1 MLAVRPV
8 VRLTRVHAAMVA
20 GEAIMAVALADSMF
34 LSISPTDARPKVILF
49 LLLSFAPFTVV
60 ARYIGPVIQ
69 RFSGGQRAVIFGV
82 ALIRAVLMIGMVN
95 SIHSLAL
102 FPLAFGALVLS
113 KTYSI
118 SKSAM
123 VPQLVEGDE
132 RLVEA
137 NSNLAKVA
145 GIIGFAVGVPAF
157 ALQAISVSVTL
168 YAGTLVFVT
177 AAVQAWHLP
186 RTSSQGADDPVAE
199 QQELHSPRVV
209 HAANTMRFL
218 RGAVGFMFFHL
229 AFWLRSEIAGTA
241 WFAFAVAL
249 GNMSI
254 LAANWTA
261 PALRARLRTETML
274 TVSLAMVA
282 VCGIAAGISGVFI
295 AGVLLTAVVNA
306 AAAIGRVAFE
316 ATVQSGA
323 SHADKVSA
331 FARFETHNQLAWVA
345 GGLVPVILRLNGHAG
360 SWFVGVLGAVGM
372 LVMLRDRGITGS
384 RGAPATGRA
393 RRAPRA

>member
-1 MLAVRPV
+1 MQVSPV

-34 LSISPTDARPKVILF
+34 LSISPGDARPKVILF

-82 ALIRAVLMIGMVN
+82 ALLRAVLMIGMVN
-95 SIHSLAL
+95 SIHSLGL

-123 VPQLVEGDE
+123 VPQVVEGDE
-132 RLVEA
+132 RLVRA
-137 NSNLAKVA
+137 NSSLAKVA
-145 GIIGFAVGVPAF
+145 GIIGFVVGVPAF
-157 ALQAISVSVTL
+157 ALQAVSTSVAL
-168 YAGTLVFVT
+168 YAGAGVFMF
-177 AAVQAWHLP
+177 AAVQAWNLP
-186 RTSSQGADDPVAE
+186 RSLPSAAGDDDE
-199 QQELHSPRVV
+199 GRRELHSPRVV

-229 AFWLRSEIAGTA
+229 AFWLRTEIAGTA

-254 LAANWTA
+254 LLANWTA
-261 PALRARLRTETML
+261 PAVRARVRTETML

-282 VCGIAAGISGVFI
+282 VGGIAAGVSGVFI

-306 AAAIGRVAFE
+306 AAAFGRVAFE
-316 ATVQSGA
+316 ATVQAGA
-323 SHADKVSA
+323 SHADKVGA
-331 FARFETHNQLAWVA
+331 FARFETHNQLAWVV
-345 GGLVPVILRLNGHAG
+345 GGLVPVVLRLDGHTG
-360 SWFVGVLGAVGM
+360 SWAVGVLGAVGM
-372 LVMLRDRGITGS
+372 AAMLRDRMVTAP
-384 RGAPATGRA
+384 RGAPATGRV
-393 RRAPRA
+393 RRARSE